1 MTFQQLQY
9 LLEVYKAG
17 SFSKAAKNLVVTTA
31 SVSIAIGN
39 LEKELGYPLF
49 IRTSQGLVL
58 TANGQ
63 KILDHATHICERH
76 RQMGMIQDSS
86 FNSLHIAANDYTP
99 AKNATTRLIAENINR
114 RDTSINVSMTTGDT
128 LQKIALF
135 EIDIGIIGNYH
146 SRNLPLQTML
156 QSKGLEHRVLE
167 IIPVEI
173 ILGKNH
179 RLFHADTINIKEL
192 ENEIFID
199 KGGRPTSRS
208 HYLKGIINIPKENV
222 IGVYHNDIR
231 YALLGQGVGYG
242 ISRRPPDAICEQYGL
257 RCIPLENVYSEVIC
271 VTNPTRPL
279 NDMGKQFLTLLDE
292 EIQKLKSSHS
302 TEL

>member
-9 LLEVYKAG
+9 LLEVHKAG
-17 SFSKAAKNLVVTTA
+17 SFSNAAKNLYVTTA
-31 SVSIAIGN
+31 SVSIAIRN

-49 IRTSQGLVL
+49 IRTPTGLTL

-76 RQMGMIQDSS
+76 RQMGMIQNSS
-86 FNSLHIAANDYTP
+86 FNSLSIAINDYAP
-99 AKNATTRLIAENINR
+99 AKNAATRMIRENIRGLN
-114 RDTSINVSMTTGDT
+114 TSINISMTTGDT

-173 ILGKNH
+173 ILGKDH
-179 RLFHADTINIKEL
+179 HLFHANTIDIKEL
-192 ENEIFID
+192 ENEFFID
-199 KGGRPTSRS
+199 RGGRPTSRS
-208 HYLKGIINIPKENV
+208 HYLKGIINIPEEQV
-222 IGVYHNDIR
+222 IGVSQNDIR
-231 YALLGQGVGYG
+231 YSLIGQGVGYG
-242 ISRRPPDAICEQYGL
+242 ISRRPPDAVCEQYGL
-257 RCIPLENVYSEVIC
+257 RCIPLENVYTEIIC

-279 NDMGKQFLTLLDE
+279 NDTGKEFLTLLDE
-292 EIQKLKSSHS
+292 EIKKQKTSRFD
-302 TEL
+302 